1 MIRACMILIGA
12 AWAAT
17 ANAAEPAKSAAP
29 VQTLDAITIE
39 GDVAVPQV
47 LFITSRDHPR
57 HREDLGRQLRPG
69 ALAIARGA
77 SAPVRLVVIS
87 DCPNA
92 TIKEQ

>member
-1 MIRACMILIGA
+1 MIRVCLILLGV

-17 ANAAEPAKSAAP
+17 AAAAEPAKPAAP

-57 HREDLGRQLRPG
+57 HREDLGRALRPG

-77 SAPVRLVVIS
+77 SAPVRLVVLS
-87 DCPNA
+87 DCPTA